1 MTIIELLKY
10 IFLGIVQGVTEV
22 LPISS
27 SGHVALSQALL
38 NIETDQG
45 ILFLILVNF
54 GSFIA
59 VTIHFRKLLKRLFMS
74 WSAYTFKKERSKETL
89 KDLDYIIKI
98 VVATLPIALFGIFLE
113 GTIDALYHKY
123 FLFVVAIGLL
133 VTSTF
138 LYIVR
143 YAPEEH
149 VNQNLTY
156 KDALVIGLIQ
166 PLAMI
171 PGLSR
176 SGITTSTGL
185 LRKLSME
192 TSLTFSMMLYLPIS
206 LGVMVYQFYPYM
218 LDPSSTIDIGFD
230 STDPSQYI
238 YYIGAFIASFIATRL
253 SLKYIFKWFR
263 QGKLTV
269 FAVYTLMLGLLALA
283 IAVITT
289 N

>member
-1 MTIIELLKY
+1 MAIIELLKY

-27 SGHVALSQALL
+27 SGHVALFQAIL

-59 VTIHFRKLLKRLFMS
+59 VTIHFRKLLKRLFKS
-74 WSAYTFKKERSKETL
+74 WVGYTFHKDRSKDIL
-89 KDLDYIIKI
+89 RDVDYIIKI
-98 VVATLPIALFGIFLE
+98 GLATIPTVVMGYFLE
-113 GTIDALYHKY
+113 RTVDSLYHRY

-138 LYIVR
+138 LYVVR

-149 VNQNLTY
+149 VNQNLSF
-156 KDALVIGLIQ
+156 KDAFVIGMIQ

-206 LGVMVYQFYPYM
+206 LGVMIYQFYPYM
-218 LDPSSTIDIGFD
+218 LEPSSTIDIGFD
-230 STDPSQYI
+230 TSDPSQYF
-238 YYIGAFIASFIATRL
+238 YYIGAFVASFIATRL

-269 FAVYTLMLGLLALA
+269 FAVYTLILGMIALFL
-283 IAVITT
+283 AVIKA